1 MLVNCHHLHHSGS
14 QDIPTS
20 SSLDSGDRLSNVY
33 LFIFM
38 LAQAIRMHHY
48 SIFIIPDTF
57 KNKYLFL
64 FFFFLLKKKNSKIPY
79 GFVKYVTFVLFHVK
93 KRVNTK
99 WVLVLLCYWPEEKE
113 NGKFQFSGKRWVV
126 IGVPHLFCLVCELL
140 KASSWSSSGLSISFC
155 KMYHC
160 LPCHCRYRN
169 STLFFCILLLP

>member
-126 IGVPHLFCLVCELL
+126 NGVPICFV
-140 KASSWSSSGLSISFC
+140 
-155 KMYHC
+155 
-160 LPCHCRYRN
+160 
-169 STLFFCILLLP
+169 FFVNY